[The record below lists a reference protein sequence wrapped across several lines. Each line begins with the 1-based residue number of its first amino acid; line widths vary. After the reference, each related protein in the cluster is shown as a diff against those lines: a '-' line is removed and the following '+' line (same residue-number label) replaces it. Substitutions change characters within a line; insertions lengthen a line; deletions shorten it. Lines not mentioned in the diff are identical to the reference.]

1 MVSSLRKS
9 KVLPTRG
16 AAESTIEPISRG
28 VKLVG
33 WLLGFSAALV
43 GVRFPEALAAL
54 PSPSTILI
62 FLALGVSVLCL
73 RREDLPRLRGNIFDF
88 AFLSYIGLLSFVEV
102 FNALDVPHEVAVGAI
117 TTQLILWV
125 STWPARLVIRSQRD
139 FRAFLLG
146 LTLPAVLVSVL
157 AIAQMLRIEAVAAW
171 IATNVNAG
179 GLESRLEAG
188 RTDIRATSTIGHW
201 TALGGYLAVAGTLLC
216 VELILRSGDHVRR
229 TGVWLTVGILIIF
242 VGSVATLTFSTIAV
256 LALVLLVTFLK
267 LGARITWVVLG
278 GAAGIVGWSVFGA
291 EVAGRLDAQ
300 SVVSRQTADEL
311 QWLPS
316 TVAYRVR
323 IWQGETLPALDQ
335 RPLTGWGQ
343 AVYDFPSWTQFP
355 TSLSWASPESQWL
368 GLAMRGGIVM
378 LVAFVIVLIL
388 IFFVLH
394 RSRASLGGGYIVVI
408 TMLVA
413 LLATGLINSPFSTN
427 GVPQILWPAIGA
439 VMSAGCMRAL
449 PQGTISPH
457 RVSSSGSRQE
467 SVER

>member
-1 MVSSLRKS
+1 MTSSLRKP
-9 KVLPTRG
+9 KVLLSRGSSHPAVEPT
-16 AAESTIEPISRG
+16 SRG

-62 FLALGVSVLCL
+62 FLALGVAVLCL
-73 RREDLPRLRGNIFDF
+73 QREDMPRLRANIFDLV
-88 AFLSYIGLLSFVEV
+88 FLGYIILLSFVEIY
-102 FNALDVPHEVAVGAI
+102 NALDVPHDIATGAI

-125 STWPARLVIRSQRD
+125 STWPARLVIRNQRD
-139 FRAFLLG
+139 FRALLLG
-146 LTLPAVLVSVL
+146 IALPAVFVSAL
-157 AIAQMLRIEAVAAW
+157 AIAQMLRIEAVSDW

-216 VELILRSGDHVRR
+216 TELILRASDAVKRSGL
-229 TGVWLTVGILIIF
+229 WLTIAILIVF
-242 VGSVATLTFSTIAV
+242 VAAVATLTFSTIAV
-256 LALVLLVTFLK
+256 LAVALLVTFLK

-278 GAAGIVGWSVFGA
+278 GAAGLVGWSVFGA

-300 SVVSRQTADEL
+300 SVVSKQTADEL

-323 IWQGETLPALDQ
+323 IWQNETIPALEQ

-343 AVYDFPSWTQFP
+343 EVYNFPSWTQFP
-355 TSLSWASPESQWL
+355 TSLSWVSPESQWL
-368 GLAMRGGIVM
+368 GLAMRGGVIVM
-378 LVAFVIVLIL
+378 LAYVIVLIL
-388 IFFVLH
+388 IFVVLH
-394 RSRASLGGGYIVVI
+394 RSRAALGGGYIVVI
-408 TMLVA
+408 TMLLA
-413 LLATGLINSPFSTN
+413 LIATGLINSPFSTN
-427 GVPQILWPAIGA
+427 GVPQILWPALGA
-439 VMSAGCMRAL
+439 IMAASHLRAL
-449 PQGTISPH
+449 PEVTFPPVRTASLPVVHKG
-457 RVSSSGSRQE
+457 RR
-467 SVER
+467 

>member
-9 KVLPTRG
+9 RVPVVRG
-16 AAESTIEPISRG
+16 AAELKTEPVSRG

-73 RREDLPRLRGNIFDF
+73 RREDLPRLRGNIFDLV
-88 AFLSYIGLLSFVEV
+88 FLSYISLLSFVEV
-102 FNALDVPHEVAVGAI
+102 FNALDVPHEIAVGSI
-117 TTQLILWV
+117 TTQLILWA
-125 STWPARLVIRSQRD
+125 STWPARLVIRSKRD

-146 LTLPAVLVSVL
+146 LALPAVFVSVL

-171 IATNVNAG
+171 IAANVNAG

-216 VELILRSGDHVRR
+216 VELVLRAGDSVKRSGIWV
-229 TGVWLTVGILIIF
+229 TLGILIIF

-256 LALVLLVTFLK
+256 LAAVLLVTFLK

-278 GAAGIVGWSVFGA
+278 GAAGLVGWSVFGA

-323 IWQGETLPALDQ
+323 IWQNETLPALDQ

-368 GLAMRGGIVM
+368 GLAMRGGIIM
-378 LVAFVIVLIL
+378 LIAFVIVLIL
-388 IFFVLH
+388 IFIVLH
-394 RSRASLGGGYIVVI
+394 RSRVSLGGGYIVVV
-408 TMLVA
+408 TMLVS

-439 VMSAGCMRAL
+439 IMAAGGMRAL
-449 PQGTISPH
+449 PQDVVLPH
-457 RVSSSGSRQE
+457 QIASSMHRHKPVRS
-467 SVER
+467 